1 MDPSFS
7 KYAGVMAKFSLI
19 REAAFDIYK
28 ETRLLRK
35 WIQIITE
42 SIQINKSRA
51 PSEVFCGGL
60 EFGRSKSLI
69 SLKRYSSPQRKNLEN
84 S

>member
-1 MDPSFS
+1 
-7 KYAGVMAKFSLI
+7 MAKFSLI

-35 WIQIITE
+35 WIEVITE

-60 EFGRSKSLI
+60 EFGSLSDPSHQCLWNDTVRRKEKISKI
-69 SLKRYSSPQRKNLEN
+69 HDFVA
-84 S
+84 

>member
-19 REAAFDIYK
+19 RKTALDIYK
-28 ETRLLRK
+28 ETGSGLLRK
-35 WIQIITE
+35 WIQITTE

-60 EFGRSKSLI
+60 EFGSL
-69 SLKRYSSPQRKNLEN
+69 
-84 S
+84 